1 MKTTSQKSRG
11 GTLIGVTLN
20 GVTLNGVTLNG
31 VGWHKKTAPPI
42 KGARLVWV
50 SSANGADSLCF

>member
-11 GTLIGVTLN
+11 GTLI

-50 SSANGADSLCF
+50 SSANGADSLWF